1 MATRCAGLRKS
12 SSFPPVC
19 GPCVQPRRRRA
30 ARRVALLGDGRPLSP
45 HSCAHVWGFVR
56 LCFGFSVRGIL
67 MMHFN
72 KLKR

>member
-19 GPCVQPRRRRA
+19 GPCVQPWRRRA

-45 HSCAHVWGFVR
+45 HCLRPR
-56 LCFGFSVRGIL
+56 LGLCQAVLWFLCSRY
-67 MMHFN
+67 FN
-72 KLKR
+72 DAF